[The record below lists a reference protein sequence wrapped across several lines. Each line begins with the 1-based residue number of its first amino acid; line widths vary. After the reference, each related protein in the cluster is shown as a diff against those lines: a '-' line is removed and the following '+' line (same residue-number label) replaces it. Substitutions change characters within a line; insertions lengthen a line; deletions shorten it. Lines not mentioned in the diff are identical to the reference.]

1 MTNKTEKI
9 MGILENK
16 TNALAELLYSDHTW
30 GDGEVSV
37 WLENG
42 RLLAQDAGAG
52 FGPGVVDITD
62 HDEYA
67 EVLWASALRI
77 MDFDIGN
84 GAEEYHIF

>member
-1 MTNKTEKI
+1 MTKVEKI
-9 MGILENK
+9 MGILETK
-16 TNALAELLYSDHTW
+16 TNSLAELIYSDHTW
-30 GDGEVSV
+30 GEGGVAV

-42 RLLAQDAGAG
+42 HLMAQDNGAG
-52 FGPGVVDITD
+52 FSPGVVDITG

-84 GAEEYHIF
+84 GAEEYYIF